1 MIARR
6 GTVIIVVSGMAA
18 LLAALTLAFLA
29 RMRADADESMAFDR
43 QAQARLMVTAA
54 LAYVQETARLGWGEE
69 AFGWIDVRDGSCGPR
84 GVRGEMLYAGDPV
97 SGRGAGF
104 PAVGGRAARCATWLW
119 RRPPSA
125 VEQTVVYNP
134 LPSAPGLDW
143 RANISYG
150 VAEPRALLDPAW
162 TAAERVARWRDGDP
176 QPVGGVGL
184 AWFRCYRMTPEDCAA
199 HRALDGTAAPIRWS
213 PAVFALACGGGGTL
227 GYADWGEV
235 VLDGGEAQ
243 FGGDRVLFDDLR
255 AHQAVLWYACEWS
268 PMQGGF
274 GHKYFHADYA
284 VPGGFPDG
292 YGRTSPFAWS
302 QSATN
307 RPWKDDTS
315 HRPNSRGFGGT
326 FLWIERLAAA
336 PDRW

>member
-1 MIARR
+1 MTSRSAA
-6 GTVIIVVSGMAA
+6 VLIVVSGMAA
-18 LLAALTLAFLA
+18 LIAALTLAFLV
-29 RMRADADESMAFDR
+29 RMRSDAEEAAAFDR

-54 LAYVQETARLGWGEE
+54 LAYVQETARLGWDDE
-69 AFGWIDVRDGSCGPR
+69 AFGWIDVRDGAPGPR
-84 GVRGEMLYAGDPV
+84 NVRGEMLYAGDPV
-97 SGRGAGF
+97 TGRGLAF
-104 PAVGGRAARCATWLW
+104 PAVGGRAARCPTWLW

-125 VEQTVVYNP
+125 VEQTVNYNP

-143 RANISYG
+143 RANIAYP
-150 VAEPRALLDPAW
+150 APEPRALTDPTW
-162 TAAERVARWRDGDP
+162 TAAERVDRWRRGDP
-176 QPVGGVGL
+176 QPVGGEGV

-199 HRALDGTAAPIRWS
+199 HRASDGTAAPLHWS
-213 PAVFALACGGGGTL
+213 PAVFALSCGGGGTL
-227 GYADWGEV
+227 GYADWAEV
-235 VLDGGEAQ
+235 VADGAEAS
-243 FGGDRVLFDDLR
+243 FGGDRALFEDLR

-292 YGRTSPFAWS
+292 YGRTSTIPWS
-302 QSATN
+302 QTPTN

-326 FLWIERLAAA
+326 FLWIERLARA